1 MTIKDL
7 IIEEIFLLGD
17 IFVAS
22 ANDATPYWTGRLFL
36 GVEADLRNEEGKLP
50 EWFDSMEVVAIG
62 AADDGGLLVAVR

>member
-50 EWFDSMEVVAIG
+50 EWFDSTEVVAIG